1 MPDEPEEVVD
11 TLEGKV
17 VELLNGID
25 DVVDDLGEVE
35 VDGTKQSEDLI
46 PGITVGCGSSWG
58 GIEAAIIVDAS
69 LGLFGW
75 EIPEGETGLEDKD
88 VGGDCLRHSF

>member
-35 VDGTKQSEDLI
+35 VDGTK
-46 PGITVGCGSSWG
+46 
-58 GIEAAIIVDAS
+58 
-69 LGLFGW
+69 
-75 EIPEGETGLEDKD
+75 
-88 VGGDCLRHSF
+88 